1 MPGAMNVIYKK
12 KNFKIYDAPD
22 GFIVHN
28 TNLSFENHHT
38 HLKNFNTCKFIIDL
52 CIHKSIPNK
61 EISEYL
67 LVSILRISGDKIY
80 RDKIQQLINLQK
92 KNKNESKEQKQRYRN
107 EKRTLTKHPKTF

>member
-1 MPGAMNVIYKK
+1 MPGAMNVIYNK
-12 KNFKIYDAPD
+12 KNFKIYDASD

-28 TNLSFENHHT
+28 TKLSFENHHT

-67 LVSILRISGDKIY
+67 LISILRISEDRIY
-80 RDKIQQLINLQK
+80 RNKIQQLINLQK
-92 KNKNESKEQKQRYRN
+92 KNKKRKQR
-107 EKRTLTKHPKTF
+107 TKTEV